1 MLKKLSLSLNKNIII
16 MIIIIKRR
24 LLSEHNKTNKYEKM
38 LKLMRQI
45 TRIIK
50 TKAQHINKQETAV
63 KKNKTTKQNKTKLKA
78 KRQKRHQ
85 N

>member
-24 LLSEHNKTNKYEKM
+24 LLSEHSTTNKYEKM

-63 KKNKTTKQNKTKLKA
+63 KKKKT
-78 KRQKRHQ
+78 
-85 N
+85 